1 MIHTLYIIL
10 VILLIAVSIQVIAMF
25 VIFLKNR

>member
-1 MIHTLYIIL
+1 MNILYIIL
-10 VILLIAVSIQVIAMF
+10 AILSLAVSIQIIAMF

>member
-1 MIHTLYIIL
+1 MIHILYIIL
-10 VILLIAVSIQVIAMF
+10 AILFIAVSIQIIAMF